1 MQDVVYLNEKTNYN
15 ELVLN
20 RPKKLNAISEAMV
33 IKLHQ
38 ILKLL
43 NERPAKIL
51 LIKGAGNHFSSGHD
65 IDTVISK
72 ETFSALENQIKM
84 LQEITE
90 MIVHYDAPVISYVE
104 GYALGA
110 GGELAINSDLVYAE
124 ENAVFGFPE
133 LDVGLSVTQGSSNI
147 LQKLVGPQRAKEL
160 IYFRKNICAKE
171 AYDIGLINGL
181 VSGDGSSFIEDKIN
195 ELSKVKLRSLSNIK
209 QLFNYSYEH
218 SLSDSMKKESEIL
231 ISLLR

>member
-43 NERPAKIL
+43 NESPAKIL

>member
-90 MIVHYDAPVISYVE
+90 MIVDYDAPVISYVE